1 MQQSSLANAAAS
13 AANAATQ
20 TLNWHK
26 MMNAKNKGKDP
37 QPVST
42 AVRPVSV
49 PSSSTTASAPTKP
62 ATEEDEPPTK
72 KKKS

>member
-13 AANAATQ
+13 AANAAVQ

-26 MMNAKNKGKDP
+26 MMKAKNNGKDP
-37 QPVST
+37 QPEST
-42 AVRPVSV
+42 AVQPVSV
-49 PSSSTTASAPTKP
+49 PSSSTTSSAHTKP

-72 KKKS
+72 KQKS